1 MPPSPGRW
9 RCEFCRRLRARA
21 ARCTARVLL
30 NAVHAARSGPLLA
43 DLPNSALLIQMVHFC
58 PGAVGHITIGG
69 GTVSVTRRPH

>member
-21 ARCTARVLL
+21 ARCTARASL

-43 DLPNSALLIQMVHFC
+43 DLPNSAILTQMVHFY
-58 PGAVGHITIGG
+58 PDAVGHITIGG
-69 GTVSVTRRPH
+69 DTVSVTQRPH